1 MMTTLFD
8 TVKQLFH
15 CHIAL
20 DVTVSNGFS
29 DSTIRTIEV
38 RSKKAG
44 IYEIVSENITTM
56 ECYQELFDAE
66 NFDLAV
72 STWDIE
78 VEDLQDDYSYCGSDH
93 LRWKDVEIK
102 VREKQFIAPSIGRLK
117 KALTHLTFCAA
128 DRYGY

>member
-29 DSTIRTIEV
+29 DSTIRTIEI

-44 IYEIVSENITTM
+44 IYEIVSENISTM
-56 ECYQELFDAE
+56 ECYQELSDAE
-66 NFDLAV
+66 NFILAV
-72 STWDIE
+72 SNWDNE
-78 VEDLQDDYSYCGSDH
+78 VENLDDWSYYGSDH

-117 KALTHLTFCAA
+117 EALTHVTFCAQDCYA
-128 DRYGY
+128 E